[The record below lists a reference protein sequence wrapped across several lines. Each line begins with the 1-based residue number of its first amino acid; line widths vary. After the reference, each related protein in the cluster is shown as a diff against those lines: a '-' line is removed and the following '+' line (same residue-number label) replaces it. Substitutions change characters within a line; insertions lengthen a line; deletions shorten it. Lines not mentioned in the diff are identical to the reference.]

1 MAQHTFDRDLASPH
15 LARACHPGHAARHRA
30 DLGLEDDA
38 QFQRL
43 RWQATGFEPFQR
55 VHREGR
61 RPAAADRHGDVI
73 RAHLGDRGERTGPA
87 GIGLQRA
94 G

>member
-1 MAQHTFDRDLASPH
+1 MAEHTFDRDLGIPPIVWAH
-15 LARACHPGHAARHRA
+15 HPGHAARHRA
-30 DLGLEDDA
+30 DLGLEEDA

-61 RPAAADRHGDVI
+61 RPAAADRRGDVI
-73 RAHLGDRGERTGPA
+73 RAHLGDRRERAGPA